1 MAEALKI
8 VAISRYKDPQGFRAA
23 QTRFLKYRGFAKSC
37 PIVMNLPPINLVDA
51 QKLDAAVAPFEAQLR
66 EHEITTPPRRFA
78 CGNSDSNSGPAL
90 CFMLVANAPDGG
102 SIGVAYASSLLSL
115 ELGGVS
121 GWLEELYVLPQW
133 RGRGIGSRLVAEVIA
148 HARELG
154 WRALDLEVEA
164 SHQRAISLYAL
175 HQFQPHSRSRYY
187 RVL

>member
-51 QKLDAAVAPFEAQLR
+51 QKLDAAVALFEAQLR

-90 CFMLVANAPDGG
+90 WLYARGKRARWRLDRCCLREFSTQLGTRWSQRLVRRALRLTAVAWSGNRLPHGSGGNRPRQGIGLASTRPRGG
-102 SIGVAYASSLLSL
+102 S
-115 ELGGVS
+115 
-121 GWLEELYVLPQW
+121 
-133 RGRGIGSRLVAEVIA
+133 
-148 HARELG
+148 
-154 WRALDLEVEA
+154 
-164 SHQRAISLYAL
+164 
-175 HQFQPHSRSRYY
+175 
-187 RVL
+187 